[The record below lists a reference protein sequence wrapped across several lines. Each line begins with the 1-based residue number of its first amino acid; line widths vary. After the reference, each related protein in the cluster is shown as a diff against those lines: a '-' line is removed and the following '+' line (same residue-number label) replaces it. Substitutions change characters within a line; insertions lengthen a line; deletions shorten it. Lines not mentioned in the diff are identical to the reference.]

1 MPRPVSSGL
10 RSSTLVEA
18 KEYVEGILTRKYG
31 LITSHFVDIVS
42 VVCTP
47 YFFFF

>member
-1 MPRPVSSGL
+1 MPRPVSSRL
-10 RSSTLVEA
+10 RASTLVEA